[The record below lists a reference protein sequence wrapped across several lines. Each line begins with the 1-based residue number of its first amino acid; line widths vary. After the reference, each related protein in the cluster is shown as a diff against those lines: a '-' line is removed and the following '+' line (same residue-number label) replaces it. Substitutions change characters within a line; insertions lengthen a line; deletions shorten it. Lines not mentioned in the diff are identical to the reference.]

1 MGPTRHAA
9 FARLTA
15 LAAWPAGHGIMPLHA
30 ADAWRAERYT
40 AAFGDLTLDYSKIRI
55 DDSARDAPIARCRAL
70 RGEA

>member
-1 MGPTRHAA
+1 
-9 FARLTA
+9 
-15 LAAWPAGHGIMPLHA
+15 MPLHA